1 MIRMSRWF
9 CVLLIWILIAPAVWA
24 RGVYQD
30 PEDFIS
36 EVFSGKA
43 PPPSLLQI
51 SEDEQKQIR
60 EILGH
65 KLGAGRVRYWQHE
78 DRTVWI
84 LEEIGK
90 ERPITVGLVVDK
102 GKLELIKV
110 LIFRESRGSEVRYP
124 FFTDQFK
131 GASLGE
137 DGQLDRNIDGVSGA
151 TLSTRALTKLA
162 RLALYLHQQREQ
174 ADVTGQTSPR

>member
-1 MIRMSRWF
+1 MIRISRWL
-9 CVLLIWILIAPAVWA
+9 CVLLMWMLIAPAVWA

-43 PPPSLLQI
+43 PPPSLLQV

-60 EILGH
+60 EILGR
-65 KLGAGRVRYWQHE
+65 KLGAERVRYWQYE
-78 DRTVWI
+78 DKTVWI

-90 ERPITVGLVVDK
+90 ERPITVGIVIDK
-102 GKLELIKV
+102 GRLELIKV
-110 LIFRESRGSEVRYP
+110 LIFRESRGAEVRYP

-137 DGQLDRNIDGVSGA
+137 DNQLDRSIDGVSGA

-162 RLALYLHQQREQ
+162 RLALYLHQQRKQ
-174 ADVTGQTSPR
+174 ADVTNQTSPR